1 MVVRQKNNVASM
13 STSMSTP
20 AVFKM
25 IKHMHLI
32 KLSSEKTAVRGW
44 VFFLDEELTQT
55 SSL

>member
-1 MVVRQKNNVASM
+1 M
-13 STSMSTP
+13 SASMSTP

-25 IKHMHLI
+25 LKHMNLI
-32 KLSSEKTAVRGW
+32 KLSSEKTTVRGW

>member
-1 MVVRQKNNVASM
+1 MVARQKNNVASM
-13 STSMSTP
+13 SASMSTP

-25 IKHMHLI
+25 LKHMNLI
-32 KLSSEKTAVRGW
+32 KLSSEKTTVRGW

>member
-1 MVVRQKNNVASM
+1 
-13 STSMSTP
+13 MSTP

-25 IKHMHLI
+25 PKYMHLI

-44 VFFLDEELTQT
+44 VFFLDKELTQI